1 MIYVFITLFVTTLL
15 IIEGRL
21 LFGIIGKT
29 RDERMIAWSLGL
41 PLGTLVNAL
50 IFFVIHLAGIS
61 FTAIS
66 IGAGHFVILFVLW
79 LFFSFSTCRSFETL
93 CQKMC
98 HTEGSDQDRLEVRH
112 IFWQS
117 PQDDTLRMS
126 HPQWQRSLSILCIA
140 FITLTLLSAFI
151 YATVL
156 PSFYWDTFTHWAMR
170 AKQSLYAESFISEG
184 VIQPQYPILMHSL
197 MMLPAVFAGWNNQWV
212 HLVTFFLSLSQ
223 TLSIF
228 LIIQK
233 RYSRETALIILTLLL
248 SVPFV
253 AIHLRQG
260 YADIH
265 VTFFILLSALFL
277 DAWSKERSSTLLTL
291 SALLCAAAAWTK
303 FEGLYFG
310 VLPWI
315 GIVGWKMIRSKNYA
329 SILKNGIVPIIITS
343 FFWPLY
349 VLLSG
354 MPPSPHT
361 IQLAANIDA
370 FPMILKSLFLMGSFG
385 LHWWAI
391 IIASITL
398 LIVERK
404 HIFKITTEHPSII
417 WADTALILLVGI
429 YIFTSESEGL
439 TVGHNFSRAMILP
452 TLLYTQSLAV
462 LCMESL
468 RARKIQ
474 CGVRNG
480 LL

>member
-1 MIYVFITLFVTTLL
+1 
-15 IIEGRL
+15 
-21 LFGIIGKT
+21 
-29 RDERMIAWSLGL
+29 
-41 PLGTLVNAL
+41 
-50 IFFVIHLAGIS
+50 
-61 FTAIS
+61 
-66 IGAGHFVILFVLW
+66 
-79 LFFSFSTCRSFETL
+79 
-93 CQKMC
+93 
-98 HTEGSDQDRLEVRH
+98 
-112 IFWQS
+112 
-117 PQDDTLRMS
+117 
-126 HPQWQRSLSILCIA
+126 
-140 FITLTLLSAFI
+140 
-151 YATVL
+151 
-156 PSFYWDTFTHWAMR
+156 MR

-248 SVPFV
+248 SV
-253 AIHLRQG
+253 
-260 YADIH
+260 
-265 VTFFILLSALFL
+265 
-277 DAWSKERSSTLLTL
+277 